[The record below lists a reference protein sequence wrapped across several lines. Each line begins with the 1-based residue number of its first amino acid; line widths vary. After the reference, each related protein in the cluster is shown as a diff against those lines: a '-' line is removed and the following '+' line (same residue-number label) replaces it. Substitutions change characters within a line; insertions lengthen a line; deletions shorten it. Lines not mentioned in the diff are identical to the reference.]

1 MSVLTEAELVR
12 TYREH
17 TAPLY
22 AFVSRR
28 VGGDRTLAED
38 MVQDVWLRAVASWPR
53 RGLPDQPRAW
63 LMRVARNLLASHFR
77 RQRPRP
83 VEPAEL
89 DLEDERFSPETPWA
103 AGLVSWG
110 LARLRKRHAE
120 LLEAFYFDGKST
132 RDIALECGLSE
143 RAVEG
148 RLRRARLN
156 LKQRLRPYL
165 SAEARR
171 TVTAEPAP
179 QPVAALE
186 LSKGGKKH
194 A

>member
-1 MSVLTEAELVR
+1 LLTEAELVR
-12 TYREH
+12 IYREH

-38 MVQDVWLRAVASWPR
+38 IVQDAWLRAVAAWPR
-53 RGLPDQPRAW
+53 RGIPDRPRAW

-77 RQRPRP
+77 RQHPRP
-83 VEPAEL
+83 VDPAEL
-89 DLEDERFSPETPWA
+89 DLEDDRFNPETPWA
-103 AGLVSWG
+103 AALVGWG
-110 LARLRKRHAE
+110 LARLRRRQAE

-132 RDIALECGLSE
+132 REIASECGLSE

-148 RLRRARLN
+148 RLRRARHN
-156 LKQRLRPYL
+156 LKQRLRPYVSTEAPVAAAPD
-165 SAEARR
+165 SAAR
-171 TVTAEPAP
+171 PA
-179 QPVAALE
+179 AALE
-186 LSKGGKKH
+186 LSEGGKKH